1 MLSDKTLEKIFAR
14 KEMQRL
20 DMATQASIVR
30 VIEEVLEEE
39 KENADELQSIPA
51 E

>member
-20 DMATQASIVR
+20 DMVTQASVVS
-30 VIEEVLEEE
+30 VIEEILEEE
-39 KENADELQSIPA
+39 KENADELQSVPA
-51 E
+51 K